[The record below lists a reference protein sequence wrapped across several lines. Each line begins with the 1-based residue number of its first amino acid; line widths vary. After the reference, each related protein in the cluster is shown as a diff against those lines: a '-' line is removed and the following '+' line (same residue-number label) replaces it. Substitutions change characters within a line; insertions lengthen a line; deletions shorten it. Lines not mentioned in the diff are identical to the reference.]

1 MATTEESLKFLDDAR
16 TAAEGILSMKKESE
30 DKAVQLKRL
39 QKNLESEQKEVSD
52 TIADT
57 IKKRRAEMIK
67 PFDTQL
73 SDLQGQLKK
82 EQSKREKA
90 RNVGVKTRI
99 ERETAQ
105 LTTESREITNRI
117 KMISSRNG
125 VPGYCSSSLFQIMSA
140 PKGLKEIIIFLVM
153 LVLAFVVI
161 PVGAWLLW
169 GNHSVVWLIIAY
181 VICILVFGGLYYL
194 FVIRNKQMHSDE
206 IKEISLLRDERALKK
221 ESIDRITKDIKN
233 DQSDEQYNLAEFD
246 IRINELN
253 GQISQLEQQKKAAIE
268 QFDGITQQEITD
280 EIMGKNVDRLE
291 QMKTEI
297 DDMSAGLEDLNARLR
312 TAGVENTT
320 KYESVLGSE
329 FTKPAQIERLAAYI
343 RNGQAYNLNEAKEL
357 YRAGAKLRTGVGPE

>member
-1 MATTEESLKFLDDAR
+1 MATTEESLKFLDEAR
-16 TAAEGILSMKKESE
+16 SAAENVLAMKKESE
-30 DKAVQLKRL
+30 DKAGQLKRL
-39 QKNLESEQKEVSD
+39 QRNLENEQREVND

-57 IKKRRAEMIK
+57 IKKRRTETIK
-67 PFDTQL
+67 PFETQI

-105 LTTESREITNRI
+105 LTAESREITNRI

-140 PKGLKEIIIFLVM
+140 PKGLKQIVIFLVM
-153 LVLAFVVI
+153 LLLAFGVI

-169 GNHSVVWLIIAY
+169 GSKSTLWLIIAY
-181 VICILVFGGLYYL
+181 VVCILVFGGLYYL

-206 IKEISLLRDERALKK
+206 IKEISLLRDERAIKK
-221 ESIDRITKDIKN
+221 DAIDRIAKGIQN
-233 DQSDEQYNLAEFD
+233 DQSDEMYNLAEFD

-253 GQISQLEQQKKAAIE
+253 GQISQLEQQKKAAAE
-268 QFDGITQQEITD
+268 QFDNITQQEITD

-297 DDMSAGLEDLNARLR
+297 NGMSAGLEDLNTRIR
-312 TAGVENTT
+312 NAGVENTT

-329 FTKPAQIERLAAYI
+329 FSKPAQIERLSAYI
-343 RNGQAYNLNEAKEL
+343 RNGQAYNINEAKEL
-357 YRAGAKLRTGVGPE
+357 YRAGAKLRAGTGPE